1 MATNS
6 ISKAGAKLNDNNYII
21 VILLI
26 SLVVMGITAIV
37 GKSLVTTVIR
47 DTKVMAKKD
56 AADKQLGKNLVT
68 SVDLINNYRA
78 LNEKQK
84 LIDTSLPNTRDFSG
98 LIAMLEKMSGSAGIT
113 LKGVTPSVLGA
124 SALSATAPTAAGA
137 TVQKTLLFSV
147 SVAGSYASLSAFLE
161 AAEHASRP
169 IRVTS
174 IQIAGSGSQLTAEIN
189 MTTYYQDKA
198 SIPIKMEEVK

>member
-26 SLVVMGITAIV
+26 SLVVLGITAIV

-56 AADKQLGKNLVT
+56 AADKQLEKNLVT
-68 SVDLINNYRA
+68 SADLISNYKA
-78 LNEKQK
+78 LGEKK
-84 LIDTSLPNTRDFSG
+84 LIDTSLPTTRDFSG

-113 LKGVTPSVLGA
+113 LKDVTPASVGA
-124 SALSATAPTAAGA
+124 ADLSVKAPQAAGEA
-137 TVQKTLLFSV
+137 TPKTLLFSATV
-147 SVAGSYASLSAFLE
+147 IGSYASLTAFLD

-169 IRVTS
+169 IRVTA
-174 IQIAGSGSQLTAEIN
+174 IQITGSGSQLNANIS
-189 MTTYYQDKA
+189 MTTYYQGKA
-198 SIPIKMEEVK
+198 SIPFKLEEVK